1 MLGRLPAHLAVKVHF
16 ARGEGSRRYRFLKI
30 ITRLSLEDDF
40 SPFLVLINMVFRKI
54 KKNHRSLH
62 LPFRS

>member
-16 ARGEGSRRYRFLKI
+16 ARGKGSRRYHFLKI

-40 SPFLVLINMVFRKI
+40 SPFSFLINMVF
-54 KKNHRSLH
+54 
-62 LPFRS
+62 